1 MPTLQEIE
9 SWRGRTAVDADGDK
23 IGSIEDIYL
32 DRRSGDPEW
41 IAVKT
46 GLLGKKVSFVPLSG
60 AQPAEDDVRVAYPK
74 DLVKDAPSVD
84 PDGDLS
90 PEEERRL
97 YEHYER
103 TDYGDWTDDSEDRT
117 EAILGRDRGP
127 GDRTDT
133 AAAGGTA
140 TAAGGAATRR
150 TSGLEADGSGD
161 RIGRDVDSEGT
172 DDAIT
177 RSDEELRVG
186 TEARES
192 GRARLRK
199 YVTTEQETRTVPVR
213 REDAR
218 VEREPITDENIE
230 QATSGPE
237 ISEAEHEVVLRA
249 EEPVVEKRVEPKERV
264 RLEKDVRTDEH
275 TVSEDVRK
283 EHVESDG
290 DVEDNR

>member
-9 SWRGRTAVDADGDK
+9 GWRGRTAVDADGDK

-60 AQPAEDDVRVAYPK
+60 AEPTEDDVRVAYPK

-84 PDGDLS
+84 PDGELS

-117 EAILGRDRGP
+117 EAIRGRDRGP

-133 AAAGGTA
+133 AAGGGTA
-140 TAAGGAATRR
+140 TAA
-150 TSGLEADGSGD
+150 
-161 RIGRDVDSEGT
+161 GRDVDSEGT

-186 TEARES
+186 TEARET

-218 VEREPITDENIE
+218 VEREPITDDNIE
-230 QATSGPE
+230 QAMSGPE